1 MKSVI
6 ALSMVASA
14 AAFAPASQSSKAT
27 STQLAE
33 TQADLKAL
41 GPKLNPIVGFWDP
54 LDLANAGFWG
64 FSQEQTVG
72 WLRQAEIKHGR
83 VAMAAFVGYCVQSNF
98 AFPWSLTFGG
108 LPFPSTDLSP
118 PEQWDALPMAS
129 KIQIIG
135 FVGFLEWYSELS
147 DNGNGPHYTK
157 GGKPGQFPSFEN
169 VPHGATLDLYDPFKL
184 SKNRTDEQKAKGL
197 LVEINNGRL
206 AMLGIFGFLCEQTI
220 PGSVPALTG
229 VVKPYAG
236 EVMAPFV

>member
-72 WLRQAEIKHGR
+72 WLRQAEIK
-83 VAMAAFVGYCVQSNF
+83 
-98 AFPWSLTFGG
+98 
-108 LPFPSTDLSP
+108 
-118 PEQWDALPMAS
+118 
-129 KIQIIG
+129 
-135 FVGFLEWYSELS
+135 
-147 DNGNGPHYTK
+147 
-157 GGKPGQFPSFEN
+157 
-169 VPHGATLDLYDPFKL
+169 
-184 SKNRTDEQKAKGL
+184 
-197 LVEINNGRL
+197 
-206 AMLGIFGFLCEQTI
+206 
-220 PGSVPALTG
+220 
-229 VVKPYAG
+229 
-236 EVMAPFV
+236 